1 MSVLFE
7 VESLPEK
14 ETPLMRQ
21 YNQIKAQHPHAL
33 LLFRIGDFYE
43 TFAEDAIKTAEIL
56 GIVLTR
62 RANGSAAYIELA
74 GFPHHS
80 LNTYLPKL
88 IRAGQ
93 RVAICDQLEDPKLAK
108 GIVKRGVT
116 EIVTPGIAFTDQI
129 LDNARN
135 NYLAALH
142 FPGADV
148 AGLAFVDVSTG
159 DFFCLST
166 SRVQAEKLLFSLRPA
181 EVLLPRRDFKSFAD
195 AFGEE
200 FHPFR
205 LEDWVFEGAYGTEQL
220 LRHFQ
225 VANLKGFGL
234 EDEPFGTAA
243 AGALLHYLAQ
253 NEQHELRHLNRI
265 YRWQEQQYLSLDRFT
280 LRNLEL
286 LQPLHSDGR
295 ALADVLDAS
304 VTPMGQRALRRWI
317 AFPLLDTQE
326 IDRRLDRV
334 AALVSQPELAA
345 GLRTDLARIADIER
359 LLARLATRRILPR
372 ELNTLRHTLVA
383 LGPLALRL
391 MEAPESPFTAALV
404 ALPTCAP
411 ALDLLQHY
419 LHPEPAGMLG
429 KGPVARPGVNPEL
442 DELRELKQDVEAY
455 LDKMR
460 QREIIRT
467 GITSLKVGYNKV
479 FGYYLEIS
487 NANKD
492 KVPLDYIRKQ
502 TLTGAERYITPELK
516 EFEEKILTAE
526 EKILA
531 LETRLFNECVE
542 RLLPHIPALQA
553 HGTWVA
559 ELDVLLSFARTATER
574 NYCRPHFTAEPEL
587 RITAGR
593 HPVIEQLLP
602 PDAPYVP
609 NDVHLHNDG
618 AQILLIS
625 GPNMAGKSALLRQV
639 ALIQLMAQMGS
650 FVPAAAATMCVAD
663 RIFTRVGASDNISA
677 GESTFMVEMNEAARI
692 LNTATARSLVLLDE
706 IGRGTST
713 FDGVSIAWAI
723 TEFLHDAVG
732 ARTLFATH
740 YHELAALTEHLP
752 RVRNFNVGV
761 RESGGRIIFLRR
773 LEPGHTAHSF
783 GIQVAQMAGLPR
795 PVVDR
800 AKVLLAH
807 FEAQGTLHKPD
818 TTALPTRPHPEDA
831 PLSIQD
837 ATARHLRE
845 TLAQIDVNRLTP
857 VEALL
862 KLQELKQLTEQM
874 L

>member
-43 TFAEDAIKTAEIL
+43 TFGEDAVKTAEIL

-62 RANGSAAYIELA
+62 RANGAAAFVELA

-129 LDNARN
+129 LDHARN

-142 FPGADV
+142 FPGPDT

-159 DFFCLST
+159 DFFCLT
-166 SRVQAEKLLFSLRPA
+166 TTRLQAEKLLFSLRPA
-181 EVLLPRRDFKSFAD
+181 EVLLPRADYAAFAD
-195 AFGEE
+195 AFGQE

-205 LEDWVFEGAYGTEQL
+205 LEDWVFQGVYGTELL

-234 EDEPFGTAA
+234 EDEPHGTAA

-265 YRWQEQQYLSLDRFT
+265 YRWQEQHFLSLDRFT

-286 LQPLHSDGR
+286 LQPLHPDGR
-295 ALADVLDAS
+295 ALADVLDATQ
-304 VTPMGQRALRRWI
+304 TPMGQRALRRWI
-317 AFPLLDTQE
+317 SFPLLDVEE
-326 IDRRLDRV
+326 IDRRLQCV
-334 AALVSQPELAA
+334 EHLTQHPELAEA
-345 GLRTDLARIADIER
+345 LRTALGRIADIER

-372 ELNTLRHTLVA
+372 ELHTLRNTLLA
-383 LGPLALRL
+383 LGPLYEPLGQTPA
-391 MEAPESPFTAALV
+391 SPFATGLAALP
-404 ALPTCAP
+404 AYQP
-411 ALDLLQHY
+411 ALELAQHY
-419 LHPEPAGMLG
+419 LHPEPAALLG
-429 KGPVARPGVNPEL
+429 KGPVARPGLNPEL
-442 DELRELKQDVEAY
+442 DELRELKQDVEAV
-455 LDKMR
+455 LEKMR

-467 GITSLKVGYNKV
+467 GISSLKVAYNKV
-479 FGYYLEIS
+479 FGYYIEIS
-487 NANKD
+487 NANRD
-492 KVPLDYIRKQ
+492 RVPPDYIRKQ

-516 EFEEKILTAE
+516 EFEEKILHAE

-531 LETRLFNECVE
+531 LENRLFAECIE

-553 HGTWVA
+553 HATWVA
-559 ELDVLLSFARTATER
+559 QLDVLLGFARLATQR
-574 NYCRPHFTAEPEL
+574 AYTRPRFTPEPL
-587 RITAGR
+587 LHIRAGR
-593 HPVIEQLLP
+593 HPVIERLLP

-609 NDVHLHNDG
+609 NDVRLHCHDE
-618 AQILLIS
+618 QVLIIT

-650 FVPAAAATMCVAD
+650 FVPADEAVLCVAD

-692 LNTATARSLVLLDE
+692 LNTATPRSLVLLDE
-706 IGRGTST
+706 VGRGTST

-723 TEFLHDAVG
+723 TEHLHNAVG
-732 ARTLFATH
+732 ARTMFATH
-740 YHELAALTEHLP
+740 YHELAALADHLP
-752 RVRNFNVGV
+752 RVRNYHVSV
-761 RESGGRIIFLRR
+761 REAGGRVLFLRK

-795 PVVDR
+795 SVVQR
-800 AKVLLAH
+800 AQELLAH
-807 FEAQGTLHKPD
+807 FEAQSAATHFASAAPP
-818 TTALPTRPHPEDA
+818 TPAPTALAVH
-831 PLSIQD
+831 D
-837 ATARHLRE
+837 ATWVHIRNSLLG
-845 TLAQIDVNRLTP
+845 TDVNRLTP

-862 KLQELKQLTEQM
+862 KLQELKQLAEQNPE
-874 L
+874 